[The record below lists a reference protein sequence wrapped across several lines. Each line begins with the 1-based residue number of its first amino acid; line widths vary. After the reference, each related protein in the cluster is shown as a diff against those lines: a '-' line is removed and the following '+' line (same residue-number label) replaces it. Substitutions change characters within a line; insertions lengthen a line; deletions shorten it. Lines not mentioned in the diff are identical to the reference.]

1 MALHTAKVVE
11 LCMHELQRF
20 ESQAP
25 ADDRLA
31 LEFVNRAI
39 AEQADEAWSALQ
51 ECFHKTIRVWLRS
64 HPNCELALQLD
75 TEENYVAQTF
85 SRFWHATRTQ
95 QIAFAS
101 LSAVLAYLHATLGGV
116 IIDTLRFH
124 LRSCAR
130 EVPLPEPG
138 LSNEPTV
145 EGLFESEHLWL
156 EIQKLLHDQH
166 ERRLFSLLYFYGLK
180 PREIVARCPQ
190 EFPEVKDIYRL
201 NKNIVDKLRRNST
214 RLRYLM
220 GFDECM

>member
-1 MALHTAKVVE
+1 MDLRSAKVVE
-11 LCMHELQRF
+11 LCMLELQRF
-20 ESQAP
+20 GSQAST
-25 ADDRLA
+25 DDQLT
-31 LEFVNRAI
+31 LEVVHRVI
-39 AEQADEAWSALQ
+39 AEQTDEAWSALQ
-51 ECFHKTIRVWLRS
+51 ECFHETIRVWLRC
-64 HPNCELALQLD
+64 HPNCDLALQLD

-85 SRFWHATRTQ
+85 SRFWYATRTQ
-95 QIAFAS
+95 QIAFTS
-101 LSAVLAYLHATLGGV
+101 LSAVLAYLRATLGGV
-116 IIDTLRFH
+116 ITDTLRFH

-130 EVPLPEPG
+130 KVPLPEPG
-138 LSNEPTV
+138 LSNELTV
-145 EGLFESEHLWL
+145 EELLESEHLWL

-180 PREIVARCPQ
+180 PSEIVARCPQ